1 VNVPTKNLVASVLAR
16 LRNQAQGQSVPF
28 NQVLQFYAMERFL
41 YRLSKSVHVD
51 GVLLKGALLLRQ
63 AGIPRA
69 RPTMDI
75 DLLRQGNADRDSLI
89 ALVRD
94 CLLIDGASD
103 GIQFDSNNIAAEDI
117 AKDSNYLGTRV
128 RVAGR
133 MDNVRLNVQIDF
145 GVGDAVYPDARVIE
159 YPTLL
164 DQPALKIRAY
174 PIEAVIAEKFQAMVE
189 LDLANSRVKDF
200 YDIWVYSRNV
210 DFDGETLAKSLAAT
224 FGRRQTPLPTELPVA
239 LRPIYFDVDSH
250 RNQWQVFV
258 RRIGE
263 TELSGRFAQ
272 VINSIAEFVMPPAA
286 AAARLEPF
294 RCHWFSPGPWGT
306 ADRSTGRLG
315 SR

>member
-1 VNVPTKNLVASVLAR
+1 LTAPTKNIVASVLAR
-16 LRNQAQGQSVPF
+16 LRNQAQAQGVPF

-41 YRLSKSVHVD
+41 YRLSKSMHVD
-51 GVLLKGALLLRQ
+51 AVLLKGALLLRQ

-75 DLLRQGNADRDSLI
+75 DLLRLGNSDRDSLI

-94 CLLIDGASD
+94 CLAVDGAAD
-103 GIQFDSNNIAAEDI
+103 GVQFDSNSIFAEDI

-133 MDNVRLNVQIDF
+133 MDNVRLNIQIDF
-145 GVGDAVYPDARVIE
+145 GAGDAVDPGPRVIE
-159 YPTLL
+159 FPTLL

-174 PIEAVIAEKFQAMVE
+174 PIEAVIAEKLQAMAE

-210 DFDGETLAKSLAAT
+210 DFDGETLAKSFAAT
-224 FGRRQTPLPTELPVA
+224 FSRRRTPLPTELPMA
-239 LRPIYFDVDSH
+239 LRPIYFDADSH
-250 RNQWQVFV
+250 RNQWHAFV

-263 TELSGRFAQ
+263 TELSSRFAE
-272 VINSIAEFVMPPAA
+272 VIDDITKFVMPPAIS
-286 AAARLEPF
+286 AARLEPF
-294 RCHWFSPGPWGT
+294 QRHWFSPGPWK
-306 ADRSTGRLG
+306 AVD
-315 SR
+315 